1 MEIYEFVKIT
11 FKILMKINF
20 VISNYDSVISIVKI
34 YQRIK
39 PLGFKNKRFRTI
51 KVSLRV
57 LYQIKPKD
65 EVKNLNSITAPPPL
79 SLSDAFS

>member
-20 VISNYDSVISIVKI
+20 VISNYDSVTSIVKI

-51 KVSLRV
+51 KVTLRI
-57 LYQIKPKD
+57 LYQIQPKD
-65 EVKNLNSITAPPPL
+65 EVITLIYITAPSPL